1 MFWQLLPA
9 ADTNNSLTPPPLSPS
24 GGTVMVKSAT
34 LGHLSFLNA
43 TNHRSRNTFH
53 SFPTFFKH
61 SDVKQTHQK
70 RELSS
75 YHTTLT

>member
-43 TNHRSRNTFH
+43 TNHRSHNTFH
-53 SFPTFFKH
+53 SFPTFF
-61 SDVKQTHQK
+61 
-70 RELSS
+70 LSIQMLNR
-75 YHTTLT
+75 HTKKESSPRITQH